1 MLSEICGVIK
11 VMQYDENRV
20 IFRQG
25 DEGTCWYIVLV
36 GEVKVIKEMESN
48 SLVLANLVAGKEKE
62 RGQRERVI
70 KIVEFLLLKG
80 DGFGEV
86 ALVNDSKRMATVLS
100 STKCLLL
107 QLEKNEYNRI
117 VK

>member
-1 MLSEICGVIK
+1 MLSEIFGVIK
-11 VMQYDENRV
+11 VVRYEENRV
-20 IFRQG
+20 VFRQG
-25 DEGTCWYIVLV
+25 DDGTCWYIVLV
-36 GEVKVIKEMESN
+36 GEVKVIKEMGAN
-48 SLVLANLVAGKEKE
+48 SLVLANLTAGKKTATPLMCT
-62 RGQRERVI
+62 RIQI
-70 KIVEFLLLKG
+70 CNIYLLLG

-86 ALVNDSKRMATVLS
+86 ALVNDSKRSATVLS